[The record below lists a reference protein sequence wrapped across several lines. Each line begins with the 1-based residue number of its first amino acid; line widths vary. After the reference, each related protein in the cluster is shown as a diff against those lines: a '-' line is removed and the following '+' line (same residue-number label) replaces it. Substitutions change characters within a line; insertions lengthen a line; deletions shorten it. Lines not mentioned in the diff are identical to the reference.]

1 MSLLP
6 SPASTPPHIS
16 EIATQHDIGLEATE
30 WRWFQNQGLSDTSID
45 QMLRNVNRVTLRI
58 EDDGDCLNRMRRC
71 AERFN
76 IPLGP
81 DTITQA
87 EEEYR
92 KQFSMDAMW
101 KEFTGRTEEEA
112 DIPEFLFEDWM
123 GMQYLDAFNS
133 FRRFVMK
140 MEPCIKSYG
149 NRADNVISQQPPQRS
164 SIRRQKSRSKQC
176 KRLTNG
182 VKKSIAT
189 PRAGTRQSARLRET
203 ATSIDS

>member
-140 MEPCIKSYG
+140 MEPSEFDPATEVSFKTVQEINKWCKEI
-149 NRADNVISQQPPQRS
+149 NRH
-164 SIRRQKSRSKQC
+164 
-176 KRLTNG
+176 
-182 VKKSIAT
+182 
-189 PRAGTRQSARLRET
+189 
-203 ATSIDS
+203 ATSGDTPERSPAGNSHKH